1 MRKRINPNLAKI
13 HRSYLVRDVADLL
26 DVHKNTV
33 RTWIAEGLPV
43 NDNLRPNLILGC
55 ELRKFLQKQKLK
67 NKQPCKK
74 NEMYC
79 MKCRLPRTPAGNMVE
94 FKPTKGEKGR
104 LIGICPCCETMMNRF
119 SNLTILSAIAGILEV
134 TITEE

>member
-13 HRSYLVRDVADLL
+13 HRSYFVRDVADLL

-33 RTWIAEGLPV
+33 RTWISEGLPV
-43 NDNLRPNLILGC
+43 NDDLRPMLILGR
-55 ELRKFLQKQKLK
+55 ELREFLQKQKLK
-67 NKQPCKK
+67 NRQPCKK

-79 MKCRLPRTPAGNMVE
+79 MKCRQPKIPAGNMVE
-94 FKPTKGEKGR
+94 FKPTKGDKGR
-104 LIGICPCCETMMNRF
+104 LIGICPTCESLMNRF
-119 SNLTILSAIAGILEV
+119 SNLTKLSAIAGVLEV

>member
-13 HRSYLVRDVADLL
+13 HRSYYVGDVADLL

-33 RTWIAEGLPV
+33 RAWVAEGLPV
-43 NDNLRPNLILGC
+43 NDDIRPMLILGG
-55 ELRKFLQKQKLK
+55 ELRGFLQKRNLK

-79 MKCRLPRTPAGNMVE
+79 MKCRRPRIPAGNMVE
-94 FKPTKGEKGR
+94 FKPTMGNKGC
-104 LIGICPCCETMMNRF
+104 LIGICPTCETMMNRF
-119 SNLTILSAIAGILEV
+119 SNLTILSAIADVLEV